1 MWEKEKL
8 MSGEEEKKNMPVLMK
23 ELRNKLN
30 LSLNKFAAP
39 LEISSGYIKRVED
52 GRTIPSQ
59 RVLDSICIS
68 YNVNPLYFQGKL
80 SLEATVK
87 KSKTKEEINAEIGVR
102 LKEIRQEREMTLVKL
117 AQLSGITE
125 GQLSCIENK
134 GFRLTERRAK
144 IIGRVLEVGDDWI
157 LTGNDRTGARI

>member
-1 MWEKEKL
+1 M
-8 MSGEEEKKNMPVLMK
+8 
-23 ELRNKLN
+23 R
-30 LSLNKFAAP
+30 
-39 LEISSGYIKRVED
+39 R
-52 GRTIPSQ
+52 
-59 RVLDSICIS
+59 
-68 YNVNPLYFQGKL
+68 YFQGKL

-157 LTGNDRTGARI
+157 LTGNDRTKYYPVNDEMIEFLKDQLKNAEKTMVILEEN

>member
-1 MWEKEKL
+1 M
-8 MSGEEEKKNMPVLMK
+8 
-23 ELRNKLN
+23 
-30 LSLNKFAAP
+30 
-39 LEISSGYIKRVED
+39 
-52 GRTIPSQ
+52 
-59 RVLDSICIS
+59 
-68 YNVNPLYFQGKL
+68 
-80 SLEATVK
+80 
-87 KSKTKEEINAEIGVR
+87 R

-157 LTGNDRTGARI
+157 LTGNDRTKYYPVNDEMIEFLKDQLKNAEKTMVILEEN